1 MTGGNGSIGAIL
13 AAGALTIAGV
23 LSGRSSPVTGS
34 RSRVE
39 DLERPRL
46 FFEEQPSKMRALAEI
61 AAEFKRQEL
70 IDFPVADPDPT
81 IMRMKE
87 NLIRARVR
95 AATEDLMTK
104 KGLSPDIIRTLMFQS
119 MVDYVFNGRQSFA
132 IGPRLQEMFT
142 QTNLP
147 DRAEEWMLQVPYRT
161 FALALPG
168 CKEQIWGTYDTLST
182 VKGVVVDL
190 DYLPGQISILIW
202 APLTPEQVIGRY
214 APHGLDPSRAVQKEL
229 IGMGNDAYLTFSIR
243 EAVADPRGFE
253 AYIQGLLDES
263 GRILQSHGW
272 PAHAIGVTSKAR
284 VAILKIVLGAILYLQ
299 SERQDLTQDRLSVEA
314 KASRAELEDRLQRLK
329 TPAKRRKL
337 EEKLKSLPAG
347 PIVTWLGRSIE
358 EDDKLDPSVH
368 DGPDGDR
375 RPLRRHWVRGHWRR
389 PARKHGPRALRWI
402 QPFLRGSG
410 EEVSSRMYKI
420 GEPDDDE

>member
-1 MTGGNGSIGAIL
+1 MTVNGSIGALL
-13 AAGALTIAGV
+13 AAAALTIAGTRP
-23 LSGRSSPVTGS
+23 GRPSLVTGS

-46 FFEEQPSKMRALAEI
+46 FFEEQPSTMRALAEV
-61 AAEFKRQEL
+61 AAELKRQEL
-70 IDFPVADPDPT
+70 IDFPVFHPDPT
-81 IMRMKE
+81 MMRMKE
-87 NLIRARVR
+87 NLVLARVR
-95 AATEDLMTK
+95 VATEDLMVK
-104 KGLSPDIIRTLMFQS
+104 KGLNKDLIRTLMFQS

-132 IGPRLQEMFT
+132 IGPRLQEMFR

-147 DRAEEWMLQVPYRT
+147 DRAEEWMLQVPYRAFT
-161 FALALPG
+161 LALPS

-190 DYLPGQISILIW
+190 DYLPGHMAILIW
-202 APLTPEQVIGRY
+202 APLTPDQIIGHY
-214 APHGLDPSRAVQKEL
+214 APHGLNPSKAIHKE
-229 IGMGNDAYLTFSIR
+229 IGGMGNDAYLTFSIR
-243 EAVADPRGFE
+243 DAVTDPRGFE
-253 AYIQGLLDES
+253 AYILDLLDQW
-263 GRILQSHGW
+263 GRVVQTHGW
-272 PAHAIGVTSKAR
+272 PAHAIEVTGKAR

-299 SERQDLTQDRLSVEA
+299 SERQDLTQDRLSVET
-314 KASRAELEDRLQRLK
+314 KANRAELEDRLQRLK
-329 TPAKRRKL
+329 TPAKRRKI

-347 PIVTWLGRSIE
+347 SIVTWLGRSIE
-358 EDDKLDPSVH
+358 EDDKLGPSVH

-375 RPLRRHWVRGHWRR
+375 RTLRRHWVRGHWRR
-389 PARKHGPRALRWI
+389 PARKHGPRVLRWI